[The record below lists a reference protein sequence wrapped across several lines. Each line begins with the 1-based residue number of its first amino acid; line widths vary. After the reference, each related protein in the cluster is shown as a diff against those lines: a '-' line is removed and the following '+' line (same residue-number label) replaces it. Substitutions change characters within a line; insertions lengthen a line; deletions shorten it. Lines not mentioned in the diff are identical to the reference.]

1 MRGLALSPDNNLYIS
16 NCWSH
21 SILRVHKKSADTT
34 LLADRKLF
42 FRCFRQYIYCLGASD
57 LDFPRFFR
65 FYRDRMIV
73 TEEFNSAVKI
83 FIVEGQSLFSDYRP
97 FWPLRE
103 HHLKTIFRNKQRWF
117 EYGNEQC

>member
-34 LLADRKLF
+34 LLADRKFLN
-42 FRCFRQYIYCLGASD
+42 RCFKIVNILFLGASD

-83 FIVEGQSLFSDYRP
+83 FIVEGNTSSAVMQAL
-97 FWPLRE
+97 L
-103 HHLKTIFRNKQRWF
+103 
-117 EYGNEQC
+117 